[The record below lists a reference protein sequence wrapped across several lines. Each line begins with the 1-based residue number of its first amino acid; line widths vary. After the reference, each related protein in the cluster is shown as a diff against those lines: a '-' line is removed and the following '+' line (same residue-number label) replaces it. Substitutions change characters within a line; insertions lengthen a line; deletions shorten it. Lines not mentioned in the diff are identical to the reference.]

1 MDYIDR
7 YHITYQTEDG
17 RQVDLWCEF
26 NQDEKVVRIYGKVG
40 EKEVD
45 RLWHFTYVEDAPV
58 IGVANP
64 IVLTSDPTP
73 PPEPPPV
80 DNSIQRVVL
89 VAGTGDARV

>member
-45 RLWHFTYVEDAPV
+45 RLWHFTYV
-58 IGVANP
+58 
-64 IVLTSDPTP
+64 
-73 PPEPPPV
+73 
-80 DNSIQRVVL
+80 
-89 VAGTGDARV
+89 

>member
-17 RQVDLWCEF
+17 RQVDLWYEF

-45 RLWHFTYVEDAPV
+45 RLWHLHT
-58 IGVANP
+58 
-64 IVLTSDPTP
+64 
-73 PPEPPPV
+73 
-80 DNSIQRVVL
+80 
-89 VAGTGDARV
+89 